1 MRDTVTESQVVLGIA
16 AACGVT
22 PSPNVVAEICRLAN
36 KHRSRMVFVT
46 PRGQLAIVE
55 VDTTAAESRSWQP
68 LIGSNGLVCIPPT
81 SVASS
86 CIRAAND
93 QYGLDWLLD
102 PQ

>member
-16 AACGVT
+16 AACGIT
-22 PSPNVVAEICRLAN
+22 PSPNVVAEVCRLAN
-36 KHRSRMVFVT
+36 KHRSRWVFVT
-46 PRGQLAIVE
+46 PSGQLAIIE
-55 VDTTAAESRSWQP
+55 ADTTAAELRGWLP
-68 LIGSNGLVCIPPT
+68 LIGNGGLVCIPQT
-81 SVASS
+81 SAASS